1 MKFKLLQLFLLSI
14 AAQASYADIPNN
26 YQPMVVEAPFS
37 LSERVFDLTPALEE
51 SKKVKKPILIYFGAA
66 DCPPCKV
73 YTAFLKDKAS
83 ELQPHFSK
91 YVVVDI
97 RTWLK
102 GGKIHFQ
109 IHDKKF
115 TSKEFLNH
123 IGDENKD
130 LRYPSWWTLDQHAKV
145 TKQLP
150 RGIDSYIDVE
160 SHKQLLSVAK

>member
-1 MKFKLLQLFLLSI
+1 M
-14 AAQASYADIPNN
+14 
-26 YQPMVVEAPFS
+26 
-37 LSERVFDLTPALEE
+37 
-51 SKKVKKPILIYFGAA
+51 
-66 DCPPCKV
+66 
-73 YTAFLKDKAS
+73 YTSFLKDKAS

-102 GGKIHFQ
+102 GGKIHFL
-109 IHDKKF
+109 IHDKKL

-130 LRYPSWWTLDQHAKV
+130 LRYPSWWALDQHAKV

-160 SHKQLLSVAK
+160 SHKQLLSVVK